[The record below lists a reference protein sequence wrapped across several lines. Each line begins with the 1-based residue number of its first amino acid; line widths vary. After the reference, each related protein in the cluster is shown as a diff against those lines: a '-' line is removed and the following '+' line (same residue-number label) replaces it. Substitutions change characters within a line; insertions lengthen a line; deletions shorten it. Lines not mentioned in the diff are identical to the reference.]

1 MTARVV
7 GMKTAKKRKTVI
19 GANVQIVD
27 VSGQSDDV
35 DVENIYVSFGM
46 REFRQFSR
54 EPEGEVIGD
63 EYGVPFRKIWAF
75 VQNENALKKL
85 KKKSVVVD
93 DDVLREWDKYVDD
106 FIDPYKIVGY
116 KLVYRS

>member
-1 MTARVV
+1 MSKKP
-7 GMKTAKKRKTVI
+7 KTAKKRKTAI

-27 VSGQSDDV
+27 VSGHSDDV
-35 DVENIYVSFGM
+35 HVENIYVSFGM

-85 KKKSVVVD
+85 KKKSVALD
-93 DDVLREWDKYVDD
+93 NDELIEWDKYDD
-106 FIDPYKIVGY
+106 YDAYKIVGY
-116 KLVYRS
+116 ELVYRS